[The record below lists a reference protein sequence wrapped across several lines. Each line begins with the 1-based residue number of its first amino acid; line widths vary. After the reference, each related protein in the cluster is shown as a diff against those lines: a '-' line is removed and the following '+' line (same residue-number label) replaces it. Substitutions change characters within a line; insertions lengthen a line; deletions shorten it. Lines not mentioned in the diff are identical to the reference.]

1 MIKVMLV
8 DDHPVVRKGLLAVL
22 STENIEVVSSVG
34 SGEEALS
41 KASSVNPDVVL
52 CDLRLG
58 EGIDGIDTTA
68 ALRLLKTPP
77 AVIILSTHNR
87 DAEILASI
95 KAGASGYVLK
105 DSEPEQ
111 IISAIHAAS
120 EGKTF
125 FSPKI
130 AEKVF
135 NGLSN
140 PLPRLTARETEV
152 LSLIAG
158 GSGNKEIAEK
168 LHLSEATVKSHVSH
182 IITKLNADNRSRA
195 ISKAIALG
203 LI

>member
-1 MIKVMLV
+1 MLV

-120 EGKTF
+120 ECKTF

-195 ISKAIALG
+195 ISKAIELG

>member
-140 PLPRLTARETEV
+140 PLPKLTARETEV
-152 LSLIAG
+152 LGLIAG

>member
-1 MIKVMLV
+1 M
-8 DDHPVVRKGLLAVL
+8 L

>member
-1 MIKVMLV
+1 MLV

-140 PLPRLTARETEV
+140 PLPKLTARETEV
-152 LSLIAG
+152 LGLIAG

>member
-1 MIKVMLV
+1 MLV

>member
-1 MIKVMLV
+1 MLV

-58 EGIDGIDTTA
+58 DGIDGIDTTA

-140 PLPRLTARETEV
+140 PLPKLTARETEV
-152 LSLIAG
+152 LGLIAG